1 MVPSLQELRSAF
13 SNKLLLLFSIFWLY
27 DMDNKVKH
35 LFLEKRVKELM
46 KQVLLQTDADLDQR
60 NTNARRYV
68 EIGIGLSI
76 GGGPLLSQLVGIY
89 N

>member
-1 MVPSLQELRSAF
+1 MQELRSAF

-46 KQVLLQTDADLDQR
+46 KLVDFVVFETHAPPTSNNCTTFLP
-60 NTNARRYV
+60 NSF
-68 EIGIGLSI
+68 SI
-76 GGGPLLSQLVGIY
+76 SSKAETSVASFKMVCA
-89 N
+89 